1 MLKKE
6 EIVEKVKNK
15 GFWAGVLTA
24 FAGFLGGA
32 YGAPEFFVKLIQLIG
47 G

>member
-1 MLKKE
+1 MVSFKDKF
-6 EIVEKVKNK
+6 KNK

-24 FAGFLGGA
+24 LAGLVGGSLS
-32 YGAPEFFVKLIQLIG
+32 APEFMVQLIHLIG

>member
-1 MLKKE
+1 MFTKKE
-6 EIVEKVKNK
+6 VVEKVKNK

>member
-1 MLKKE
+1 MDFSTLK
-6 EIVEKVKNK
+6 EKAKNK

-24 FAGFLGGA
+24 FAGLIGGSLS
-32 YGAPEFFVKLIQLIG
+32 APDFMIKLIQLIG

>member
-1 MLKKE
+1 MGYFKE
-6 EIVEKVKNK
+6 KLKNK

-24 FAGFLGGA
+24 LAGVVGGSLTV
-32 YGAPEFFVKLIQLIG
+32 PEFMVQLIHLIG

>member
-1 MLKKE
+1 MLAK
-6 EIVEKVKNK
+6 IVDKFKNK

-24 FAGFLGGA
+24 AAGLLTGA
-32 YGAPEFFVKLIQLIG
+32 VSAPEFLINLIQLIG